1 MFNFVFFVYFADI
14 LINEK
19 YFIVAPE
26 AKKRSINPL
35 NELFNNILL
44 KNDYSTL
51 ARPIVNSTNKI
62 TRVETELKLLQID
75 LDEKYQE
82 LISTAWI
89 EMTWFDNRLE
99 WNPDDYDGITEIT
112 VGVDKIW
119 VNVYIYLFYEYD
131 SKLICL
137 FIIFDITCII
147 RILDEQEIIGNKDN
161 HGKR

>member
-1 MFNFVFFVYFADI
+1 MILKYISFIIFIFNFKNGTTNV
-14 LINEK
+14 
-19 YFIVAPE
+19 
-26 AKKRSINPL
+26 KKFESDPL
-35 NELFNNILL
+35 KELFKKIFIN
-44 KNDYSTL
+44 NDYGTFV
-51 ARPIVNSTNKI
+51 RPRLNTSNRK
-62 TRVETELKLLQID
+62 TRVETELKLLRID

-147 RILDEQEIIGNKDN
+147 RILDEQEIIGITKIII
-161 HGKR
+161 

>member
-1 MFNFVFFVYFADI
+1 MMFNFVFFVYFADI

-35 NELFNNILL
+35 NELFNNILF

-119 VNVYIYLFYEYD
+119 VNIYIYFMSMIQNLFVV
-131 SKLICL
+131 
-137 FIIFDITCII
+137 
-147 RILDEQEIIGNKDN
+147 
-161 HGKR
+161 

>member
-1 MFNFVFFVYFADI
+1 MI
-14 LINEK
+14 LLINEK
-19 YFIVAPE
+19 NFIITHQE
-26 AKKRSINPL
+26 AKKKSINPL
-35 NELFNNILL
+35 NELFNNILF

-89 EMTWFDNRLE
+89 EMTWFDDRLK
-99 WNPDDYDGITEIT
+99 WNPDEYDGITEIT
-112 VGVDKIW
+112 VDVDRIW
-119 VNVYIYLFYEYD
+119 VNIYIYLLYEFG

-137 FIIFDITCII
+137 WSLKLVIFIIMFFSYCQKFFT
-147 RILDEQEIIGNKDN
+147 LG
-161 HGKR
+161 

>member
-1 MFNFVFFVYFADI
+1 MMFNFVFFVYFADI

-35 NELFNNILL
+35 NELFNNILF

-75 LDEKYQE
+75 LDEKYQ
-82 LISTAWI
+82 I
-89 EMTWFDNRLE
+89 NQR
-99 WNPDDYDGITEIT
+99 
-112 VGVDKIW
+112 
-119 VNVYIYLFYEYD
+119 
-131 SKLICL
+131 KLA
-137 FIIFDITCII
+137 
-147 RILDEQEIIGNKDN
+147 
-161 HGKR
+161 

>member
-1 MFNFVFFVYFADI
+1 MFNFIFFVYFADI

-35 NELFNNILL
+35 NELFNNILF

-119 VNVYIYLFYEYD
+119 VNVHI
-131 SKLICL
+131 
-137 FIIFDITCII
+137 FI
-147 RILDEQEIIGNKDN
+147 L
-161 HGKR
+161 

>member
-35 NELFNNILL
+35 NELFNNILF

-119 VNVYIYLFYEYD
+119 VNVHI
-131 SKLICL
+131 
-137 FIIFDITCII
+137 FI
-147 RILDEQEIIGNKDN
+147 L
-161 HGKR
+161 

>member
-1 MFNFVFFVYFADI
+1 MMFNFIFFVYFVDI
-14 LINEK
+14 LLINEK
-19 YFIVAPE
+19 NFIITHQE
-26 AKKRSINPL
+26 AKKKSINPL
-35 NELFNNILL
+35 NELFNNILF

-99 WNPDDYDGITEIT
+99 WNPDEYDGITEIT
-112 VGVDKIW
+112 VDVDRIW
-119 VNVYIYLFYEYD
+119 VNINIYLLYEFG
-131 SKLICL
+131 SELICL
-137 FIIFDITCII
+137 WSLKLVIFIIMFFSYCQKFFT
-147 RILDEQEIIGNKDN
+147 LG
-161 HGKR
+161 